1 MHPNP
6 NLDQTTSASSSPASK
21 DRDRPLFPLG
31 QIVATPAV
39 LDHFV
44 TNGIDPAPYI
54 HSHTCG
60 LWGEVPPEDTC
71 ANDDSVLHDLRI
83 LSAYKIAGER
93 VWIITEADRSST
105 TLLFPREY

>member
-1 MHPNP
+1 MSINP
-6 NLDQTTSASSSPASK
+6 YVDQTTGASSLPATK
-21 DRDRPLFPLG
+21 DPGRPLFPLG

-39 LDHFV
+39 LHHFV
-44 TNGIDPAPYI
+44 TNGLDPELYVRQ
-54 HSHTCG
+54 HHCG
-60 LWGEVPPEDTC
+60 LWGEIPPEDAC
-71 ANDDSVLHDLRI
+71 ANDDSVRHDLRI